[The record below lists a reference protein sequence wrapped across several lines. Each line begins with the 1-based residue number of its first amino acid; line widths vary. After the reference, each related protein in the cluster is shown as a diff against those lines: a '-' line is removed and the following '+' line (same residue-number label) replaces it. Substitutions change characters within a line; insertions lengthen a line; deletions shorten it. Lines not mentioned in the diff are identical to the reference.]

1 MIPELESFKMPI
13 LSLVTLTP
21 ALGAL
26 LLTLID
32 RNNKALIRQI
42 ALMVSF
48 LGLLFSLIMVGN
60 FDATEGT
67 MQMEENLPWIESLGI
82 SYHLG
87 VDGFSVLLILL
98 TSFSMPFVFLSTWK
112 AVDTRSKSS
121 TSPFCFCRPV

>member
-60 FDATEGT
+60 FDATVGT
-67 MQMEENLPWIESLGI
+67 MQMEENLLPK
-82 SYHLG
+82 
-87 VDGFSVLLILL
+87 LLQQHCLQSG
-98 TSFSMPFVFLSTWK
+98 T
-112 AVDTRSKSS
+112 
-121 TSPFCFCRPV
+121 

>member
-48 LGLLFSLIMVGN
+48 LGLLFSLIMV
-60 FDATEGT
+60 EIS
-67 MQMEENLPWIESLGI
+67 MQPWESCKWRRIFRGSNPWGSPTI
-82 SYHLG
+82 WE
-87 VDGFSVLLILL
+87 
-98 TSFSMPFVFLSTWK
+98 SMV
-112 AVDTRSKSS
+112 
-121 TSPFCFCRPV
+121 SPYC

>member
-32 RNNKALIRQI
+32 SNSKALIRQI

-48 LGLLFSLIMVGN
+48 LGLLFSLIAGDGLALKPSGFIGSLVG
-60 FDATEGT
+60 A
-67 MQMEENLPWIESLGI
+67 
-82 SYHLG
+82 
-87 VDGFSVLLILL
+87 LIV
-98 TSFSMPFVFLSTWK
+98 TAGWQAYRRK
-112 AVDTRSKSS
+112 NR
-121 TSPFCFCRPV
+121 